1 MPQSSMDLIA
11 ARLAALERQQRALAA
26 QPRLADASLDDTS
39 LPIRDRNDRITGTI
53 GKQPDGSFGTIVRNS
68 PPQGTPTA
76 AHLSAGEMGAVEST
90 WDGNVTEGQVY
101 EVHGHIEVH
110 TALADGDVAP
120 TPEDAHLASTIRDRE
135 GGTTTV
141 VCSRPGT
148 WWVWLRMVG
157 ADRVTK
163 GEFSEPSQIEI
174 TELVDTGAIEERL
187 DEAEQRIADARSD
200 FEQGQAQLGDNLEH
214 LNEVRLPGLE
224 SDLNSAIA
232 AVQSD
237 LDAFQ
242 LEWDENWDP
251 AAFDELRDRAD
262 SLEQNIQ
269 DGLANAD
276 AQIRSLAI
284 TDPHNLIRDVAFET
298 LYESGDPVPD
308 RPEWHST
315 SSGGAWEPVTTSWGD
330 PYKSFLRY
338 NPSILEDSTNY
349 FLWYGGHL
357 FANRWIKVTPGEQL
371 RVRWQVLRYAG
382 WTVDDGFSFNARMQD
397 AEGNGVSWT
406 PTYDWSDIENQGW
419 AEVIV
424 EVPAGAALVGFRW
437 WRSGSTSGAS
447 RGLGNVHVTRMAAGE
462 LIVDGSVLARHID
475 TESLSAHVGF
485 IDQLETSL
493 LKARFL
499 EAEAALIDG
508 VLLKDG
514 AVSTRKLIVGN
525 TENLFREEWFD
536 PQGSA
541 YVFQG
546 AGAWAD
552 SSGTS
557 ARFLAE
563 THPIGAQHWVPHSEA
578 GYRGFR
584 FTGGTSNVSMCFRMA
599 PGRGIPVQPGEQY
612 TIRCRVKDL
621 KDDGVLRWILYLF
634 APDGTALSSNQS
646 GLYWD
651 LRAIAD
657 PSAVVSHTFTIPA
670 LGSNPPYM
678 WMVPTLRSVG
688 GSSTEIRTV
697 LDPKITRAV
706 DGHVIIDGAVQ
717 ARHVDAESVF
727 ADEAVINKI
736 WSDIVRAR
744 MLEADEAF
752 IGGAVIMDDAIDVSK
767 INVTESLAA
776 ALGEFLHLVTG
787 SIEMNE
793 FIANSGLVGRLE
805 ALGITLSDEAAG
817 RRFEVS
823 GQGWRLEDTTTGN
836 TLSQMGLHGD
846 DLLSMHDSETGEPTV
861 SMTGAGGVSAVQLHS
876 GEDMTIAGKSL
887 VGRLM
892 DTAPWHA
899 AQSVLETMGQGA
911 PRVFIRQVAGLSHS
925 NSRAIAHLEA
935 KIIPGR
941 SYRISVPDFQ
951 MSDRQHYFMTA
962 YYTTSSDPSVRPS
975 TPTNSSAQLGTTTG
989 RVPPSGLGWP
999 STTLSFEKVY
1009 GPRTAQW
1016 IRILFVVG
1024 NYEGTGITF
1033 GSTNTIAHN
1042 PRFLIQDLGPRV
1054 GDGGVLTWRDPSSA
1068 LATAE
1073 PSDLVSQ
1080 PYPILRTATYT
1091 WDPNTG
1097 EATRQ
1102 GIDVEPRFG
1111 YWPDGTFY
1119 LTLVQFGA
1127 WDQGGQFNSVDVQA
1141 TVARWATS
1149 AGQVLQSG
1157 LTTITGTPP
1166 TSFHAPTENH
1176 RLPDLTRV
1184 GAGSTRRLPTEKE
1197 EEADQA
1203 AQVRAS
1209 VLIGWSGWTGA
1220 HLNNAAAGVV
1230 HRNHT
1235 YAMLSTST
1243 STQD

>member
-1 MPQSSMDLIA
+1 MPQSSMELIA

-39 LPIRDRNDRITGTI
+39 LPIRDRSGSITGTI

-135 GGTTTV
+135 GGTTTI

-200 FEQGQAQLGDNLEH
+200 FEQGQAQLEDNLEH

-242 LEWDENWDP
+242 QEWDENWDP

-262 SLEQNIQ
+262 NLEQNIQ
-269 DGLANAD
+269 DGLTNAD

-284 TDPHNLIRDVAFET
+284 TDPHNLNRDPSFES
-298 LYESGDPVPD
+298 LYQAGDPAPD
-308 RPEWHST
+308 RPLWYSATPDAWHH
-315 SSGGAWEPVTTSWGD
+315 ATTSWGD
-330 PYKSFLRY
+330 PHKQFVRFDPERLDASG
-338 NPSILEDSTNY
+338 NY
-349 FLWYGGHL
+349 QIWLGGHL
-357 FANRWIKVTPGEQL
+357 FANRWMRCTPGEEL
-371 RVRWQVLRYAG
+371 RIRWQVLRYAG
-382 WTVDDGFSFNARMQD
+382 WSADDGYYFRMRFQD
-397 AEGNGVSWT
+397 DAQSGVA
-406 PTYDWSDIENQGW
+406 WSDPVHWGAVGNQEW
-419 AEVIV
+419 AETVV
-424 EVPAGAALVGFRW
+424 TVPDGAAIMSFQWYRLDAVA
-437 WRSGSTSGAS
+437 AS
-447 RGLGNVHVTRMAAGE
+447 RGFGNVHVTRMANGE

-475 TESLSAHVGF
+475 TYSLSAHVGF
-485 IDQLETSL
+485 IDAMETNL
-493 LKARFL
+493 LQARL
-499 EAEAALIDG
+499 LQADEALIDG
-508 VLLKDG
+508 VLLKDKTISAQHLRIG
-514 AVSTRKLIVGN
+514 HTGNLLGNADFSGEDGPAGWSTGLGN
-525 TENLFREEWFD
+525 RTVVEGGGKGGGPALRI
-536 PQGSA
+536 A
-541 YVFQG
+541 
-546 AGAWAD
+546 A
-552 SSGTS
+552 GTS
-557 ARFLAE
+557 QRGSYL
-563 THPIGAQHWVPHSEA
+563 GAADPAWLTPV
-578 GYRGFR
+578 
-584 FTGGTSNVSMCFRMA
+584 TGGTTYRVRAWVRSGTPISAGNARIYVR
-599 PGRGIPVQPGEQY
+599 QY
-612 TIRCRVKDL
+612 
-621 KDDGVLRWILYLF
+621 
-634 APDGTALSSNQS
+634 GTRTTSQLVTN
-646 GLYWD
+646 L
-651 LRAIAD
+651 
-657 PSAVVSHTFTIPA
+657 VVSNAETIPA
-670 LGSNPPYM
+670 DTWGLLDAQI
-678 WMVPTLRSVG
+678 TLREDANFLAFGMFVQGAHSA
-688 GSSTEIRTV
+688 
-697 LDPKITRAV
+697 AV
-706 DGHVIIDGAVQ
+706 DWSVPQLVEAVDATLVVDGSLK
-717 ARHVDAESVF
+717 ARH
-727 ADEAVINKI
+727 ADVEEFFSNQAVINKI
-736 WSDIVRAR
+736 WSDVVRAR

-805 ALGITLSDEAAG
+805 ALGITLSDEGAG

-887 VGRLM
+887 VGRAM

-899 AQSVLETMGQGA
+899 AQSVLETVGQGA

-1097 EATRQ
+1097 DATRQ

-1127 WDQGGQFNSVDVQA
+1127 WDQGGQFNSVDVQS

-1220 HLNNAAAGVV
+1220 HLNNAAAGVL
-1230 HRNHT
+1230 HRNQT

>member
-39 LPIRDRNDRITGTI
+39 LPIRDRSGSITGTI

-135 GGTTTV
+135 GGTTTI

-187 DEAEQRIADARSD
+187 DEAEQRIADARND
-200 FEQGQAQLGDNLEH
+200 FEQGQAQLEDNLEH

-262 SLEQNIQ
+262 NLEQNIS
-269 DGLANAD
+269 DGLAAAD
-276 AQIRSLAI
+276 ETIHRLAI
-284 TDPHNLIRDVAFET
+284 TDPHNLNRDPDFEDF
-298 LYESGDPVPD
+298 YESGDPAPD
-308 RPEWHST
+308 RPGWY
-315 SSGGAWEPVTTSWGD
+315 SSDPDTWGWYVTTWGD
-330 PYKSFLRY
+330 PHRRFVMLSDGSLDDGLH
-338 NPSILEDSTNY
+338 S
-349 FLWYGGHL
+349 LWYGGHL
-357 FANRWIKVTPGEQL
+357 FANRWIRCTPGEQI
-371 RVRWQVLRYAG
+371 RIRWQVARVSGGDVDGTWDFAIRYQNDDESG
-382 WTVDDGFSFNARMQD
+382 VIWDDGH
-397 AEGNGVSWT
+397 
-406 PTYDWSDIENQGW
+406 DWSQVENQGW
-419 AEVIV
+419 FEVITT
-424 EVPAGAALVGFRW
+424 VPDDAALMSFRW
-437 WRSGSTSGAS
+437 
-447 RGLGNVHVTRMAAGE
+447 RGGNADRARGIGNVHITRMANGE
-462 LIVDGSVLARHID
+462 LIVDGSVLARHVD
-475 TESLSAHVGF
+475 TDDLTAHTAF
-485 IDQLETSL
+485 IDALDTNL
-493 LKARFL
+493 LHARFL
-499 EAEAALIDG
+499 QAGEALIDG
-508 VLLKDG
+508 RTLIKDG
-514 AVSTRKLIVGN
+514 TISTEKLIVGPRNMIPDQHFN
-525 TENLFREEWFD
+525 TLGDGDFRTWRDVSDTWHTVGVSWADRPYLRPDEADVTSVSRTVSYGGNTPGNAVLECEPGETYQLRFRIYRYTGASDSD
-536 PQGSA
+536 PYRAQFRWADAQGNGVGWSTVDFGDA
-541 YVFQG
+541 GMGDWVTLTG
-546 AGAWAD
+546 TAPAGA
-552 SSGTS
+552 
-557 ARFLAE
+557 ARFYARVQKN
-563 THPIGAQHWVPHSEA
+563 GAA
-578 GYRGFR
+578 DAARAFGD
-584 FTGGTSNVSMCFRMA
+584 VSLRQMTDGA
-599 PGRGIPVQPGEQY
+599 LIVDGS
-612 TIRCRVKDL
+612 L
-621 KDDGVLRWILYLF
+621 KARHADVEEF
-634 APDGTALSSNQS
+634 FSNQ
-646 GLYWD
+646 
-651 LRAIAD
+651 
-657 PSAVVSHTFTIPA
+657 
-670 LGSNPPYM
+670 
-678 WMVPTLRSVG
+678 
-688 GSSTEIRTV
+688 
-697 LDPKITRAV
+697 
-706 DGHVIIDGAVQ
+706 
-717 ARHVDAESVF
+717 
-727 ADEAVINKI
+727 AVINKI
-736 WSDIVRAR
+736 WSDVVRAR

-805 ALGITLSDEAAG
+805 ALGITLSDEGAG

-887 VGRLM
+887 VGRAM

-1097 EATRQ
+1097 DATRQ

-1127 WDQGGQFNSVDVQA
+1127 WDQGGQFNSVDVQS

-1220 HLNNAAAGVV
+1220 HLNNAAAGVL
-1230 HRNHT
+1230 HRNQT